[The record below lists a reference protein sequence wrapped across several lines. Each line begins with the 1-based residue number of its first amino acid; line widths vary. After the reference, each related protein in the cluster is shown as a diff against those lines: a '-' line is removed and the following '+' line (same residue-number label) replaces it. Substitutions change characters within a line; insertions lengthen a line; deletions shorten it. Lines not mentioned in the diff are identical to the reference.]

1 MKKLLTLL
9 LILGLALF
17 AQSCN
22 LSKTAVV
29 PDTVKAVATTT
40 PDFYSF
46 YLEDFGRGKLKDYD
60 RTVAQNADNPD
71 LIIRMIPGSKQ
82 DEGYFIIKPAVSANG
97 NPSTSLAPSD
107 TGSSLEITIPLGQLK
122 PILIPQRGN

>member
-1 MKKLLTLL
+1 MKHLLTLL
-9 LILGLALF
+9 LIVGLAFL

-29 PDTVKAVATTT
+29 RDTVKAVATTT
-40 PDFYSF
+40 PDFFSF
-46 YLEDFGRGKLKDYD
+46 YVEEFGEGKLKDYN

-71 LIIRMIPGSKQ
+71 MIIRMIPGEKQ
-82 DEGYFIIKPAVSANG
+82 DLGYYLIKPASVLG
-97 NPSTSLAPSD
+97 STSLSPD
-107 TGSSLEITIPLGQLK
+107 TGSPGEISLPLGKLK